1 VPPGKSRQIEQVNA
15 LLSELGIISHQF
27 TNAETSRGDANALL
41 AKFGAGDYQVLTAM
55 KVLDEG
61 VDIPQTDTAF
71 ILASSTVEREW
82 VQRRGRLLRTA
93 PGKQRAVLH
102 DFFVVPPDSDC
113 REGRSVLRGE
123 LARAEAFASLAL
135 NEWDA
140 NGPRLKVTSVYDD
153 ILYQGGPD
161 AGEN

>member
-1 VPPGKSRQIEQVNA
+1 
-15 LLSELGIISHQF
+15 
-27 TNAETSRGDANALL
+27 
-41 AKFGAGDYQVLTAM
+41 M

-82 VQRRGRLLRTA
+82 VQRRGRLLRAA
-93 PGKQRAVLH
+93 PGKRHATLH
-102 DFFVVPPDSDC
+102 DFFVVPLDPDS

-135 NEWDA
+135 NEWDPE
-140 NGPRLKVTSVYDD
+140 GPRLNVISVYDD
-153 ILYQGGPD
+153 IMYQGGPD
-161 AGEN
+161 AGED